1 MVARPAA
8 APPATDATNR
18 NTSPGRPGAIMNLT
32 QRILTAKARLKIQ
45 LIDEEIGL
53 LRYEIMCTKPGSQA
67 HNAML
72 DTITREMTYRSHEAA
87 VCERHGI
94 AAQPMQVDEMMLWGA
109 VAAAL
114 VSLACVAVPAALRAT
129 IGVLS

>member
-1 MVARPAA
+1 
-8 APPATDATNR
+8 
-18 NTSPGRPGAIMNLT
+18 MNLT

-53 LRYEIMCTKPGSQA
+53 LRYELMGAAPGSQA
-67 HNAML
+67 HDAML
-72 DTITREMTYRSHEAA
+72 DTITREMASRSQAA
-87 VCERHGI
+87 AACELHGI
-94 AAQPMQVDEMMLWGA
+94 KASPMQTEEMILWGA

-114 VSLACVAVPAALRAT
+114 VSLAYVAVPAALRAT